1 MTEKELRHLNR
12 TEILALLLAQMEE
25 NAALKKRIGE
35 LETELAERKI
45 AIDNAGSIA
54 EAALALNGVF
64 EAAQAAADQYLEN
77 IQRSDRARIREDGS
91 L

>member
-1 MTEKELRHLNR
+1 MTEKELKHLNR

-35 LETELAERKI
+35 LEAEMAERKI

-64 EAAQAAADQYLEN
+64 EAAQKAADQYLEN
-77 IQRSDRARIREDGS
+77 IQRSDRAGIREDGS